1 MTESKKVGE
10 DDKPKEVIAMK
21 VRGNVKWF
29 NVKSGYGFIK
39 RNDTEEDVFVHKT
52 AISKN
57 NPKKALK
64 SLGEGEEVE
73 FDVVIGENGNTEAS
87 NVTGP
92 DGAAVKGSPI
102 VADRKKKSWRKI
114 KKKPLRPDTFFNP

>member
-1 MTESKKVGE
+1 MTEAQKVVEDEKLKEGIASKIRGT
-10 DDKPKEVIAMK
+10 
-21 VRGNVKWF
+21 VRWF
-29 NVKSGYGFIK
+29 NVKSGYGFIN
-39 RNDTEEDVFVHKT
+39 RNDTEEDVFVHQT
-52 AISKN
+52 AIAKN
-57 NPKKALK
+57 NPKKAKK
-64 SLGEGEEVE
+64 SLGDGEEVE

-92 DGAAVKGSPI
+92 DGTTVKGSPI